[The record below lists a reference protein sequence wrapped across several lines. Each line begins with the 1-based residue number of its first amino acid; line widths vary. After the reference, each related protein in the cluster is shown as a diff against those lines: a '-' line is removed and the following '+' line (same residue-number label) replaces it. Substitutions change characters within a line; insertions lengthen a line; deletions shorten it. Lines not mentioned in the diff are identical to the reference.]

1 MVSASTPN
9 PPPNLALKLSLK
21 NKCYFAHFAIFLESL
36 KVLFS
41 YTMKSIFLENKYLMF
56 NKESFVSSHQCND
69 QCVID
74 TYLVNKQKDPPLPK
88 RVYCNNFVRR
98 TNVSK

>member
-1 MVSASTPN
+1 MIFICIQPLPTKPCIETFSHEKMLFCP
-9 PPPNLALKLSLK
+9 
-21 NKCYFAHFAIFLESL
+21 FAIFLESL

-74 TYLVNKQKDPPLPK
+74 KYLVNKQKDLPTPPLP
-88 RVYCNNFVRR
+88 
-98 TNVSK
+98 